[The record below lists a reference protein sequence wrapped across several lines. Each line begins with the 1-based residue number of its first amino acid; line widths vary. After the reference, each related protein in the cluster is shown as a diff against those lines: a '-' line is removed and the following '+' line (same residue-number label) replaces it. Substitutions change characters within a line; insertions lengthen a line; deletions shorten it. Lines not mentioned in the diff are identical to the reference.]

1 MYYQVI
7 SFNYK
12 KCDLSQRELL
22 VFKNDDEKRAFL
34 NRLVDFDFIHEVY
47 MLNTCNRVEI
57 VTSNKDGFA
66 TYHTILGLVSEYSG
80 INFYELK
87 EMMYRVDDNE
97 AIKHIFSV
105 VSSLDSLVVGE
116 SQITGQV
123 KDAFKFSYNN
133 KSAGRKLNRVVS
145 YAMKCAAEVRN
156 KTEISKNPI
165 SIASVAVTQAKE
177 ILQDSI
183 AGITAVVVGSGEM
196 GSLTAR
202 HLLRIGA
209 DVILL
214 SRSTT
219 KAEDIAKDLGENIK
233 VDVFENLP
241 KYINR
246 YRLLFTATGSPET
259 VIKKEMIES
268 CDFKRL
274 WFDIA
279 IPRDIDFIDDDT
291 ISIYRID
298 DLQHISNT
306 NHALRQEQSLL
317 AEEIVNRYQDEFYR
331 WLKALSIEPV
341 IKGMREDVD
350 KVIEKELQRAIKKG
364 FVPCELEENLRKMA
378 NAMFSH
384 FLHTPTF
391 NMRKSSHEKDG
402 LNKIEAIEAIFEID
416 TKDIDPKLYKEDQ
429 HAKGYN
435 E

>member
-12 KCDLSQRELL
+12 KCDLSQREML
-22 VFKNDDEKRAFL
+22 VFKNDDEKKAFL
-34 NRLVDFDFIHEVY
+34 DKLVDFDFIHEVF

-57 VTSNKDGFA
+57 VTSNKDCFA
-66 TYHTILGLVSEYSG
+66 TYHTIIGLVSEYSG
-80 INFYELK
+80 INFHQIK
-87 EMMYRVDDNE
+87 EMLYRADDQE

-177 ILQDSI
+177 ILQDNI
-183 AGITAVVVGSGEM
+183 AGMTAVVVGSGEM
-196 GSLTAR
+196 GVLSAK
-202 HLLRIGA
+202 HLLKLGA

-214 SRSTT
+214 SRSVQ
-219 KAEDIAKDLGENIK
+219 KAEDIVKDLGENIK
-233 VDVFENLP
+233 VDSFENLP

-246 YRLLFTATGSPET
+246 YRLLFSATGSPDT
-259 VIKKEMIES
+259 VIKKEMIDS

-279 IPRDIDFIDDDT
+279 IPRDIDSVDDAM
-291 ISIYRID
+291 IKVYRID

-317 AEEIVNRYQDEFYR
+317 AEEIVNRYQDDFYR

-341 IKGMREDVD
+341 IKGMREEVKDA
-350 KVIEKELQRAIKKG
+350 IEKELQRAIKKG
-364 FVPCELEENLRKMA
+364 FVPVEFEDNLRKMA
-378 NAMFSH
+378 NAMFNR
-384 FLHTPTF
+384 FLHGPTF

-402 LNKIEAIEAIFEID
+402 LNRIEAIEAIFGID
-416 TKDIDPKLYKEDQ
+416 TQDIDPKLYKEDQ
-429 HAKGYN
+429 HAKGYDQ
-435 E
+435 

>member
-12 KCDLSQRELL
+12 KCDLSQRERL
-22 VFKNDDEKRAFL
+22 VFKNDDEKRMFL
-34 NRLVDFDFIHEVY
+34 NKLVDFDFIHEAF

-87 EMMYRVDDNE
+87 EMMYRVDDGD

-105 VSSLDSLVVGE
+105 VSSLDSIVVGE

-183 AGITAVVVGSGEM
+183 AGITAVVVGAGEM
-196 GSLTAR
+196 GALTAK
-202 HLLRIGA
+202 HLLKIGA

-214 SRSTT
+214 SRNIE
-219 KAEDIAKDLGENIK
+219 KAEAIAKELGENIK
-233 VDVFENLP
+233 VDVFDNLP

-246 YRLLFTATGSPET
+246 YRLLFSATSSPET
-259 VIKKEMIES
+259 VVKKEMLEG

-279 IPRDIDFIDDDT
+279 IPRDIDPINDEMIT
-291 ISIYRID
+291 IYRID

-317 AEEIVNRYQDEFYR
+317 AEEIVNQYRDEFYR

-341 IKGMREDVD
+341 IKGMREEVNAA
-350 KVIEKELQRAIKKG
+350 IEQELQRAINKG
-364 FVPCELEENLRKMA
+364 FVPSELEVNLRKMA
-378 NAMFSH
+378 NSMFKR

-402 LNKIEAIEAIFEID
+402 LNKIEAIESIFEID
-416 TKDIDPKLYKEDQ
+416 TQDIDPKLYKEDQ
-429 HAKGYN
+429 HAKGYS

>member
-34 NRLVDFDFIHEVY
+34 NRLVDFDFIHEVF

-87 EMMYRVDDNE
+87 EMMYRVDDVE

-105 VSSLDSLVVGE
+105 VASLDSLVVGE

-133 KSAGRKLNRVVS
+133 QSAGRKLNRVVS

-183 AGITAVVVGSGEM
+183 AGITAVVVGAGEM
-196 GSLTAR
+196 GALTAK
-202 HLLRIGA
+202 HLHKIGA

-214 SRSTT
+214 SRSLT
-219 KAEDIAKDLGENIK
+219 KAEAIAKDLGENIK
-233 VDVFENLP
+233 VDIFENLP

-246 YRLLFTATGSPET
+246 YRLLFSATGSPDT
-259 VIKKEMIES
+259 VVKKEMIES

-279 IPRDIDFIDDDT
+279 IPRDIDSIDDDT
-291 ISIYRID
+291 ISVYRID

-317 AEEIVNRYQDEFYR
+317 AEEIVDRYKDEFYR

-341 IKGMREDVD
+341 IKGMREEVD
-350 KVIEKELQRAIKKG
+350 GVIEEELQRAIKKG
-364 FVPCELEENLRKMA
+364 FVPGEYEENLRKMA
-378 NAMFSH
+378 NAMFNR

-402 LNKIEAIEAIFEID
+402 LNKIEAIESIFEVD
-416 TKDIDPKLYKEDQ
+416 TQDIDPKLYKEDQ
-429 HAKGYN
+429 HAKGYS